1 MDKNKIG
8 YIWYCL
14 NVIESLYYSEN
25 FELKAIFVPKSRI
38 TSLISLF
45 ADSRNI
51 DLYIV
56 EDAEELHNALV
67 KYEKSIS
74 CCLMYDC
81 GIIVKKKTIDIIDIF
96 NIHPGDLH
104 TNRWNNPLEYSLINN
119 DEYITISL
127 HKISEKID
135 MWLLIYTLKIPL
147 LIRDTL
153 DSIEIKIYDHID
165 QIIKKLYEFISNEDT
180 KTEKIL
186 YWTYNKKISNNLI
199 IIDIQK
205 DNPIDIY
212 NKIRWTGFHLKN
224 NDHYSEIK
232 PLNEQF
238 RPRYNKGVNLSVD
251 KDLFVVTHIVR
262 IELDLSIKETKIY
275 KGKDTTIIIEKNCY
289 RFILNVDTGLN

>member
-14 NVIESLYYSEN
+14 NVIEGLYYSEK
-25 FELKAIFVPKSRI
+25 FELKAIFVPKNRI

-45 ADSRNI
+45 ANSRNI
-51 DLYIV
+51 DLYII
-56 EDAEELHNALV
+56 ENAEELHNVLV
-67 KYEKSIS
+67 KYEKIIS

-81 GIIVKKKTIDIIDIF
+81 GIIIKKETIDIIDIF

-135 MWLLIYTLKIPL
+135 MWLLICTLKIPL

-165 QIIKKLYEFISNEDT
+165 QIIEKLYKFINNENIE
-180 KTEKIL
+180 TENIL
-186 YWTYNKKISNNLI
+186 HWGYNKKISNNLI
-199 IIDIQK
+199 VIDIKK
-205 DNPIDIY
+205 DRPIDIY
-212 NKIRWTGFHLKN
+212 NKIRWTGFHLKD

-232 PLNEQF
+232 PLHEQF
-238 RPRYNKGVNLSVD
+238 RPRYNKGAN
-251 KDLFVVTHIVR
+251 LFVDQESFVITDIVR
-262 IELDLSIKETKIY
+262 VELDLHLNKTKVY
-275 KGKDTTIIIEKNCY
+275 KINDNIVIEKDGY
-289 RFILNVDTGLN
+289 RFILKVDTKTN

>member
-25 FELKAIFVPKSRI
+25 FELNAIFVPKSRI

-51 DLYIV
+51 DLHIV

-67 KYEKSIS
+67 KYEKIIS

-104 TNRWNNPLEYSLINN
+104 TNRWNNPFEYSLINN

-135 MWLLIYTLKIPL
+135 MWLLVYAWKLPL
-147 LIRDTL
+147 FIRDTL
-153 DSIEIKIYDHID
+153 DSIEIKVYNHID
-165 QIIKKLYEFISNEDT
+165 QVIQKLYDFINNENI

-186 YWTYNKKISNNLI
+186 DWVYNKKISNGSIL
-199 IIDIQK
+199 IDIQK
-205 DNPIDIY
+205 DKPIDIY
-212 NKIRWTGFHLKN
+212 NKMRWTWFYLKRN
-224 NDHYSEIK
+224 NHYSEIK

-238 RPRYNKGVNLSVD
+238 RPRYNKGTNLIINQ
-251 KDLFVVTHIVR
+251 KLFLVTNIIR
-262 IELDLSIKETKIY
+262 IELDPNLKENKVY
-275 KGKDTTIIIEKNCY
+275 LADDNAIIEKDGY
-289 RFILNVDTGLN
+289 KFTLEVDSKLD